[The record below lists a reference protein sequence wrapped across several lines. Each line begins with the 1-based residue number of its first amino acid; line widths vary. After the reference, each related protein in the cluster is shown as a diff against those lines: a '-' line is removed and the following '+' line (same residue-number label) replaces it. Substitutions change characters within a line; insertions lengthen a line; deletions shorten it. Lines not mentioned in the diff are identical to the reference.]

1 MNFNFTKIFQGID
14 LLIFQF
20 EHDWKI
26 AVMRLVLIVLGV
38 MMVYLGRKGVLEPLL
53 MIPMG
58 LGVSTINAAMMFFD
72 PVSMVNKVAVDG
84 TKVGTLFLDSIESD
98 NINLMTLCQV
108 DWLQPVYT
116 FAFSNGLIACL
127 IFVGIGSL
135 LDIGFVMAR
144 PYQSM
149 FIALCA
155 ELGTLVTLPIAMLFK
170 GMTLGEAASIAL
182 VGGADGPMV
191 LFGSLKMAPDLFVPI
206 TVVAYLYLALA
217 YGGFPYL
224 IRFLV
229 PKKFRMIAMPPEKN
243 QRQFS
248 SSEKLIFSVIA
259 CVVLSFLFPVA
270 APLFFALFLGIAIR
284 ESGLEK
290 FRYFVSEIIL
300 YGSTLTLGT
309 LLGILCDAKTIM
321 NPQVLPLLILGITA
335 LGLSAVG
342 GLIGGYLMYF
352 FTGGKYNPVIGI
364 AGVSCVP
371 STAKVAQKEVSHENP
386 GAVIMQYALG
396 ANICGVITTAIITA
410 AYICLVK

>member
-1 MNFNFTKIFQGID
+1 M
-14 LLIFQF
+14 FQF

-84 TKVGTLFLDSIESD
+84 TKVGTLFLDSIEAD
-98 NINLMTLCQV
+98 NLNLMTLCQI

-155 ELGTLVTLPIAMLFK
+155 ELGTVATLPIAMLFK

-191 LFGSLKMAPDLFVPI
+191 LFGSLKMAPNLFVPI

-321 NPQVLPLLILGITA
+321 NPQVLPLLILGMTA